1 MRDKKQVCFLPR
13 INPFLFALLLCNQ
26 LFIHYI
32 YYPNFSTNNHTNE
45 PDIGTKTTFGN
56 SICMKKGRSNPNQLQ
71 IDFLASFRQMLVSL
85 GNSENLPVNENLF
98 MRMTDQWENTRAIPA
113 NLLFQKSPVE
123 AVVFRLQKTD
133 DRLRFPDE
141 FIAGEIRGEQG
152 LTGFSA
158 KFREQGWVI
167 LPSELS
173 TMYKNLFLNIL
184 AASIGL
190 EYLYSSRKELLT
202 EAERV
207 ALAAMLPEAEV
218 RKFFGLRLS
227 RFPDSFRSEVA
238 NYFNMPFD
246 YVLKRANHL
255 GMVSEQVIE
264 EASSQT
270 LRSPIL
276 RRPQSSRAA

>member
-1 MRDKKQVCFLPR
+1 M
-13 INPFLFALLLCNQ
+13 
-26 LFIHYI
+26 YI
-32 YYPNFSTNNHTNE
+32 YYPNFSTDNHTNE
-45 PDIGTKTTFGN
+45 PDFGYKTQFGN
-56 SICMKKGRSNPNQLQ
+56 SIRMKKGRSNPSQLQ
-71 IDFLASFRQMLVSL
+71 IDFLAAYRQMLVSL
-85 GNSENLPVNENLF
+85 GNADNLPVNESLF

-173 TMYKNLFLNIL
+173 AMYKNLFLNIL
-184 AASIGL
+184 AASVGL
-190 EYLYSSRKELLT
+190 EYLYPSRKELLA

-238 NYFNMPFD
+238 NYFNLPFD
-246 YVLKRANHL
+246 YALKRANHL

-264 EASSQT
+264 EANSQT

>member
-1 MRDKKQVCFLPR
+1 
-13 INPFLFALLLCNQ
+13 
-26 LFIHYI
+26 
-32 YYPNFSTNNHTNE
+32 
-45 PDIGTKTTFGN
+45 
-56 SICMKKGRSNPNQLQ
+56 MKKGRSNPNQLQ
-71 IDFLASFRQMLVSL
+71 IDFLAAFRQMLISL
-85 GNSENLPVNENLF
+85 GSPENLPVNESLF
-98 MRMTDQWENTRAIPA
+98 MRMTDQWENTSAIPA

-133 DRLRFPDE
+133 ERLRFPAE

-167 LPSELS
+167 LPAELS
-173 TMYKNLFLNIL
+173 AMYKNLFLNIL
-184 AASIGL
+184 SASIGL
-190 EYLYSSRKELLT
+190 EHLYPAKKELLA

-218 RKFFGLRLS
+218 RKFFGLRLT
-227 RFPDSFRSEVA
+227 RFPESFRSEVV
-238 NYFNMPFD
+238 NYYNIPFD

-264 EASSQT
+264 EARTSTQP
-270 LRSPIL
+270 LRSAIL

>member
-1 MRDKKQVCFLPR
+1 
-13 INPFLFALLLCNQ
+13 
-26 LFIHYI
+26 
-32 YYPNFSTNNHTNE
+32 
-45 PDIGTKTTFGN
+45 
-56 SICMKKGRSNPNQLQ
+56 MKKGRSNPNQIQ

-85 GNSENLPVNENLF
+85 GSSDNLPVNENLF
-98 MRMTDQWENTRAIPA
+98 MVMTDQWENTRAIPA
-113 NLLFQKSPVE
+113 NLLFQKSPIE

-133 DRLRFPDE
+133 ERLRFPDE
-141 FIAGEIRGEQG
+141 LIAGEIRGEQG

-167 LPSELS
+167 LPAELS
-173 TMYKNLFLNIL
+173 AMYKNLFLNIL
-184 AASIGL
+184 SASIGL
-190 EYLYSSRKELLT
+190 EYQYSSRKELLV
-202 EAERV
+202 EAEKV

-238 NYFNMPFD
+238 NYFNLPFD

-264 EASSQT
+264 EAREPM
-270 LRSPIL
+270 RSTIL

>member
-1 MRDKKQVCFLPR
+1 
-13 INPFLFALLLCNQ
+13 
-26 LFIHYI
+26 
-32 YYPNFSTNNHTNE
+32 
-45 PDIGTKTTFGN
+45 
-56 SICMKKGRSNPNQLQ
+56 MKKRNASPNQLQ
-71 IDFLASFRQMLVSL
+71 IDFLAAFRQMLVSL
-85 GNSENLPVNENLF
+85 GSSENLPVNESLF

-113 NLLFQKSPVE
+113 DLLFTKSPVE
-123 AVVFRLQKTD
+123 AVVFRLQKI
-133 DRLRFPDE
+133 DREGETEQLKFPAE
-141 FIAGEIRGEQG
+141 LVAGEIRGEKG

-158 KFREQGWVI
+158 TFREQGWII
-167 LPSELS
+167 LPAELS
-173 TMYKNLFLNIL
+173 AMYKNLFLSIL

-190 EYLYSSRKELLT
+190 EHLYSSRKELLA

-238 NYFNMPFD
+238 NYYNLPFD

-264 EASSQT
+264 EATSQP

>member
-1 MRDKKQVCFLPR
+1 
-13 INPFLFALLLCNQ
+13 
-26 LFIHYI
+26 
-32 YYPNFSTNNHTNE
+32 
-45 PDIGTKTTFGN
+45 
-56 SICMKKGRSNPNQLQ
+56 MKKRQSNPSQLQ
-71 IDFLASFRQMLVSL
+71 IDFLAAFRQMLVSL
-85 GNSENLPVNENLF
+85 GNSENLPVNESLF

-113 NLLFQKSPVE
+113 DLLFTKSPVE

-133 DRLRFPDE
+133 LEQNDGTARLRFPDE
-141 FIAGEIRGEQG
+141 LIAGEIRGEKG

-158 KFREQGWVI
+158 KFRQQGWII
-167 LPSELS
+167 LPAELS
-173 TMYKNLFLNIL
+173 AMYKNLFLNIL

-190 EYLYSSRKELLT
+190 EHLYSTKKELLV

-207 ALAAMLPEAEV
+207 GLAAMLPEAEV

-238 NYFNMPFD
+238 NYFNLPFD

-264 EASSQT
+264 EANSQT

>member
-1 MRDKKQVCFLPR
+1 
-13 INPFLFALLLCNQ
+13 
-26 LFIHYI
+26 
-32 YYPNFSTNNHTNE
+32 
-45 PDIGTKTTFGN
+45 
-56 SICMKKGRSNPNQLQ
+56 MKKGRSYPNQLQ

-85 GNSENLPVNENLF
+85 GSSENLPVNENLF
-98 MRMTDQWENTRAIPA
+98 MVMTDQWENTRAIPA
-113 NLLFQKSPVE
+113 NLLFQKSPIE

-133 DRLRFPDE
+133 ERLRFPDE
-141 FIAGEIRGEQG
+141 LIAGEIRGEQG

-167 LPSELS
+167 LPAELS
-173 TMYKNLFLNIL
+173 AMYKNLFLNIL
-184 AASIGL
+184 SASIGL
-190 EYLYSSRKELLT
+190 EYLYPSRKELLA
-202 EAERV
+202 EAEKV

-238 NYFNMPFD
+238 NYFNLPFD

-264 EASSQT
+264 ESREP
-270 LRSPIL
+270 LRSTIL

>member
-1 MRDKKQVCFLPR
+1 
-13 INPFLFALLLCNQ
+13 
-26 LFIHYI
+26 
-32 YYPNFSTNNHTNE
+32 
-45 PDIGTKTTFGN
+45 
-56 SICMKKGRSNPNQLQ
+56 MKKGRSNPNQLQ
-71 IDFLASFRQMLVSL
+71 IDFLAAFRQMLVSL
-85 GNSENLPVNENLF
+85 GSSENLPVNESLF

-113 NLLFQKSPVE
+113 DLLFTKSPVE

-133 DRLRFPDE
+133 DRLRFPAE
-141 FIAGEIRGEQG
+141 LIAGEIRGEKG

-167 LPSELS
+167 LPAELS
-173 TMYKNLFLNIL
+173 AMYKSLFLNIL
-184 AASIGL
+184 AASVGL
-190 EYLYSSRKELLT
+190 EHLYSSRKELLT

-207 ALAAMLPEAEV
+207 ALEAMLPEAEV

-238 NYFNMPFD
+238 NYFNLPFD

-264 EASSQT
+264 ESRNNTQP
-270 LRSPIL
+270 LRSTVL